1 MMMLTML
8 AKFHLSSIAPIM
20 VLVLLLPLLMPLALS
35 DAQLTE
41 IVYEPD
47 DRPRLHD
54 IINNNN
60 NNKPELDSLDEQP
73 CHVDYQV
80 MKRYVGRCSKIGQ
93 NTKVCIAGN
102 YIHPFHPAC
111 L

>member
-1 MMMLTML
+1 
-8 AKFHLSSIAPIM
+8 M
-20 VLVLLLPLLMPLALS
+20 VLVLLLFGQMPLASS

-41 IVYEPD
+41 ILYEQD

-54 IINNNN
+54 TIINTNSNN

-80 MKRYVGRCSKIGQ
+80 MKRYVGRCAKIGQ

-102 YIHPFHPAC
+102 YIHPYHPAC